1 MTDNAK
7 PVARVASWTNGS
19 YSRNYKLEWLRDVP
33 EGTLLYAVQPP
44 QDERGQPVALST
56 LTDADYNEAMARV
69 LASEK
74 RGSPAVQLSVALLR
88 RIIAAASAPALQ
100 GEPRI
105 FRDGNQWCAVGPG
118 FKNLQESPA
127 GFGDTPDAALYALSL
142 DTPGNRNPECRY
154 AGYKGEA
161 LPSNATDDQKA
172 AWQEGKRA
180 SLHADLV
187 TCNHCS
193 GSGKVKHDDS
203 SPTQSNCPHCDGEGA
218 K

>member
-1 MTDNAK
+1 MSDQLRKCGHPLGATSWCPDCELAE
-7 PVARVASWTNGS
+7 ARASGEFRNG
-19 YSRNYKLEWLRDVP
+19 Y
-33 EGTLLYAVQPP
+33 
-44 QDERGQPVALST
+44 
-56 LTDADYNEAMARV
+56 
-69 LASEK
+69 
-74 RGSPAVQLSVALLR
+74 
-88 RIIAAASAPALQ
+88 AASAPALQ

-193 GSGKVKHDDS
+193 GSGKVKHDDFN
-203 SPTQSNCPHCDGEGA
+203 PTQSSCPHCDGEGA